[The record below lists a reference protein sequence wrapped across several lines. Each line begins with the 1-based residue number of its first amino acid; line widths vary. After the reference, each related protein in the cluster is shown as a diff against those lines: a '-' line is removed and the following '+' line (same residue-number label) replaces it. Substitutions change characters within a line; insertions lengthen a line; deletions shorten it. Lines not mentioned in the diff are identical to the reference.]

1 MAKKPF
7 KNTKVGQILGKILP
21 DEGII
26 GLVKNAIDL
35 DDTLSPEEK
44 EMAKEEALNAFKAE
58 VEDRDSAR
66 DREVGVAEAGKKDH
80 LMFIT
85 GIVGL
90 LSFVFMIYATVY
102 EPEVRD
108 NDLFVHLMGMIEGIV
123 VSNLFAY
130 YFGSSYKK

>member
-21 DEGII
+21 DDGII
-26 GLVKNAIDL
+26 GFVKNAIDL
-35 DDTLSPEEK
+35 DDTLSPEDKEK
-44 EMAKEEALNAFKAE
+44 AKEELLEAFKAE

-66 DREVGVAEAGKKDH
+66 VREVGVANSGKKDH

-85 GIVGL
+85 GLVGL

-102 EPEVRD
+102 EEQVLE
-108 NDLFVHLMGMIEGIV
+108 NDLFVHAMGMIEGVV
-123 VSNLFAY
+123 VSNIFAY
-130 YFGSSYKK
+130 YFGTSYKN

>member
-1 MAKKPF
+1 
-7 KNTKVGQILGKILP
+7 LGKILP

>member
-66 DREVGVAEAGKKDH
+66 EREVGVAEAGKKDH

-90 LSFVFMIYATVY
+90 LAFVFMIYATVY
-102 EPEVRD
+102 EPDVRD

>member
-21 DEGII
+21 DDGII
-26 GLVKNAIDL
+26 GFVKNAIDL
-35 DDTLSPEEK
+35 DDTLSPEDKEK
-44 EMAKEEALNAFKAE
+44 AKEELLEAFKAE

-66 DREVGVAEAGKKDH
+66 VREVGVANSGKKDH

-85 GIVGL
+85 GLVGL

-102 EPEVRD
+102 EPSALD
-108 NDLFVHLMGMIEGIV
+108 NDLFVHLMGMIEGVV
-123 VSNLFAY
+123 VSNIFAY
-130 YFGSSYKK
+130 YFGTSYKN

>member
-1 MAKKPF
+1 
-7 KNTKVGQILGKILP
+7 LGKILP

-130 YFGSSYKK
+130 YFGSSYKN

>member
-21 DEGII
+21 DDGII

-58 VEDRDSAR
+58 VEDRSSAR
-66 DREVGVAEAGKKDH
+66 DREVGVAEAGKKDY

-102 EPEVRD
+102 EPDVRD